1 MSLEHIRAYLFGD
14 VDIPAM
20 KQAIVVDAT
29 LTPLK
34 EKDVFVCACKMKIG
48 SHSLAAN
55 QGTKAEDLWSILKKN
70 QDSGQVLLPKK
81 ELLLK
86 QYQHLIDSGYERIYS
101 IHSSYLG
108 KEALASPRAAKAALG
123 ANKERV
129 ILIDTCALPFAQSL
143 FVRVLREAICEKQTK
158 QEIDWLIKKQ
168 ATLNF
173 SFISAARM
181 GPSLTKELAYQNKE
195 MGSIRAQLEKQVF
208 ELRPLFSYSSQDKL
222 LRYDSS
228 FVTDKQAH
236 VRLLEMIDE
245 HILSQSRYAKRIAIE
260 HNGRLADA
268 KKVKKDI
275 LAIHS
280 SAPIDID
287 EMSLASSALL
297 GPEALTVSFI

>member
-1 MSLEHIRAYLFGD
+1 MDLFHQR
-14 VDIPAM
+14 
-20 KQAIVVDAT
+20 K
-29 LTPLK
+29 L
-34 EKDVFVCACKMKIG
+34 
-48 SHSLAAN
+48 
-55 QGTKAEDLWSILKKN
+55 
-70 QDSGQVLLPKK
+70 
-81 ELLLK
+81 
-86 QYQHLIDSGYERIYS
+86 
-101 IHSSYLG
+101 
-108 KEALASPRAAKAALG
+108 
-123 ANKERV
+123 
-129 ILIDTCALPFAQSL
+129 
-143 FVRVLREAICEKQTK
+143 
-158 QEIDWLIKKQ
+158 DWLIKKQ